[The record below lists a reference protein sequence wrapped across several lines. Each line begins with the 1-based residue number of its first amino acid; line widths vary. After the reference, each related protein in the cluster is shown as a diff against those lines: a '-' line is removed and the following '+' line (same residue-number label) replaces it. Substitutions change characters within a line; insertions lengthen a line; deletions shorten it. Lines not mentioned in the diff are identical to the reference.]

1 MQLLISACV
10 VLLCVGSLVWGS
22 VLNHTQSAYIV
33 AGTLT
38 LESHRA
44 IPTTSD
50 QGHASVELE
59 ETQNGTVLPGEY
71 PCVVIPTLIPDS
83 DKDVFDLI
91 LQVTQ
96 EQGASAEFTG
106 SLQLAPDQVAVF
118 QHSSLAI
125 QAVSVQSD
133 INADQDK
140 VTILSDLEFRVDE
153 ADVDFGHSKGQLL
166 TIEIDPGA
174 KGFGSYTLSSEDGI
188 LRLSQGDTQTI
199 KIAPHTLVVRAS
211 MDVNADGVIDE
222 IDQTLFTDAALVG
235 ADVADLNQD
244 GLIDDIDT
252 ALMIEAVGHDVLELE
267 LDDVY
272 VGSSGLDS
280 GSNLGEGAKDVT
292 ADSGTRLEE
301 NGHIAESSDGAPLPH
316 PGGVDGVQVPNR
328 PVGKV
333 QLDEPELLPPRIVS
347 VAPNPSDWVV
357 DQNGIAEIVVRF
369 SKPVLLPSSG
379 GFYLWSATGSELI
392 PVTHDFTQS
401 TKVLRL
407 TPLEPLRN
415 DRYTLVIDYSVQGT
429 TGLSLDGEVA
439 APQNPAFPTGDGQ
452 QGGQAVFGFTV
463 HQGDVNRD
471 GVIDSL
477 DGEIL
482 LTQSGMSSGDPGF
495 DPRAD
500 LNADGRV
507 DFLDVAIYE
516 LNLGSELVEQDG
528 NPLRITARSP
538 DPNSPY
544 VANSLSTVTVNFD
557 LPAKACSIRP
567 SSLYATLPDGAIQP
581 ADCVTTTNAQT
592 AILFGFNPPLPSD
605 SVYELHLSNAFA
617 DLSGEFVESDGQLAW
632 SVAVTPPPPTRD
644 TDSAMIM
651 GRVVDAITGLPLR
664 NAFVTHHYFDGYQE
678 GNPPLPGIA
687 FTDVDG
693 KFVLETV
700 EFEGVEQFLID
711 IDGPPFTGS
720 GYAENLRVVEVM
732 AGRCEQVR
740 EATLN
745 ALNPQKMF
753 MADQGGV
760 LEDEMNG
767 DMVQLSIPPGALR
780 EDSEI
785 SMTILSTPDA
795 IRDRLPT
802 LVSGA
807 GMFIDIAGVFGD
819 ETEMPVTLRVPNT
832 YNLPVGTRVR
842 FGKISHI
849 TAEWTDLQTPF
860 GAPMPDD
867 PDEGVG
873 VVVADGQGGTVIV
886 VDFTN
891 FCTICTGYCLP
902 YPDPEPVE
910 EGRDPEEGGEPDCP
924 EAPGNV
930 CGSSVINTHQGFLW
944 ETIGLP
950 SFSELGG
957 SWGVQLGYASRSAA
971 PSVTLSGSVNYNSTR
986 PVERTAFQFQV
997 EGVTASA
1004 FYDYSSN
1011 NQQPMGTFIW
1021 NGRNGFG
1028 ELVPT
1033 GSYEY
1038 AIEAISLN
1046 SDVPIAISDEF
1057 GGAASQVFSGT
1068 TYPGL
1073 VELRSETISGRAI
1086 VVNESESVFGSGWRV
1101 MNQSE
1106 LHFDPDGCIL
1116 LVYGSGDWKLFEPT
1130 QDDDDQFVSPSGEF
1144 SQLER
1149 LIDGNYRRSFTD
1161 GSYEE
1166 YSALGKLS
1174 RRVDRYGY
1182 IEGFAYDGAGRLK
1195 SMVSPVGSF
1204 VEFLYDSNG
1213 HIDRIIDSA
1222 GRVTQL
1228 EVNANGH
1235 LVSITDP
1242 EGGTRQFTY
1251 DTEGRL
1257 TAQIGARGER
1267 SEYIYE
1273 QDRVVRNDFY
1283 DIGGGDLIRV
1293 REYGPSVLQ
1302 GEISGAIAS
1311 GLGDIDNP
1319 IPLVTDP
1326 TDTYI
1331 DGRGALTQYKVNAD
1345 GLVKSVIDGLGREI
1359 KYEYSEDNLVTRM
1372 TRPNNTVVTYSYNDD
1387 GDVTRITELYNN
1399 SSVNVEYEGP
1409 FGLPSRIR
1417 DQLNNP
1423 TTLSFYPNGNLETV
1437 TDAESF
1443 VTRYFYEDARFPN
1456 LPTRVVD
1463 AVNAEVRIQYNDR
1476 GNPQVVTDPLGR
1488 QSHFSYD
1495 ATGNV
1500 SAVTDPKG
1508 YTTRL
1513 VYDQLNRPVSMTDP
1527 EDRLTQLGYE
1537 DNGCGCSTSNLTSVI
1552 LPNGSSI
1559 LFEYDG
1565 LNRQVARTDQ
1575 GGRVSTVEYDAEAA
1589 PTLATRRTGE
1599 QIRCTNDILGR
1610 MTSLSNELT
1619 GELISSY
1626 RYDILGNI
1634 EQATNADADVEME
1647 YDPIGRLLEE
1657 TQTVYLPAIEPLFPE
1672 DDPIIRAPISSRLSY
1687 SYDIVNRLTSRA
1699 DEAGEEIFRY
1709 NARGLIREM
1718 EFRDPQGSSLI
1729 WTPSYDGVGRRT
1741 QVVYPNGLTQ
1751 ELDFDIAGQLSS
1763 IDLVETVS
1771 GISIDRFDY
1780 DRYSAN
1786 SQLESVV
1793 RTRQGAGPIAWEYD
1807 YSPAGRLVSAIINDL
1822 PDGVGT
1828 IDQNVTFGQDG
1839 RMESVDGFE
1848 VEFDPSGRM
1857 TSLERTAEITRHLD
1871 WNILNQLIGISEE
1884 TVDQTL
1890 SISRYG
1896 YDAFGRRVFS
1906 EVNGVPAVYTYSG
1919 RSPITTIHGN
1929 GYRRARSMYLSQ
1941 GLDDT
1946 VAISHGSAGGIA
1958 FLHKD
1963 RLGSNVLSSSS
1974 GGSAMAAVDFDPW
1987 GRLLQS
1993 SRHEFDHPFGVAGL
2007 RLDYESGLTHARQRS
2022 YQDDLGQFISEDPIG
2037 LGGGLNV
2044 YAYVFGDPVNQVDPM
2059 GECAIPASVIAGVV
2073 VGVVFALEI
2082 SVALAPTISAIALI
2096 VNEDQIQNDQFM
2108 RQLEKDRRSQAYPG
2122 VPQSCPP
2129 TPYFENPSNTPMD
2142 PFAPWPSIPNAP
2154 LQTPVNYNERQQL
2167 NQRTFGTVRAGR
2179 LR

>member
-1 MQLLISACV
+1 MQLLISACM
-10 VLLCVGSLVWGS
+10 VLLFVGSLVWSS
-22 VLNHTQSAYIV
+22 VLNHSQGVYALVETLETETQSDFQIASNQKHGAVSEHGTQSSTALLDDLECVLTPILTPLSDDGVYDLV
-33 AGTLT
+33 LQTSQELGGHAEFSGTLQ
-38 LESHRA
+38 LS
-44 IPTTSD
+44 
-50 QGHASVELE
+50 
-59 ETQNGTVLPGEY
+59 
-71 PCVVIPTLIPDS
+71 PDH
-83 DKDVFDLI
+83 VAI
-91 LQVTQ
+91 LQR
-96 EQGASAEFTG
+96 SN
-106 SLQLAPDQVAVF
+106 
-118 QHSSLAI
+118 LAI
-125 QAVSVQSD
+125 QSVSVQSD
-133 INADQDK
+133 MNAGRGR
-140 VTILSDLEFRVDE
+140 VSVLSELEFRVDQ
-153 ADVDFGHSKGQLL
+153 AGIDLGLSIGQLL
-166 TIEIDPGA
+166 SIGIDPGNI
-174 KGFGSYTLSSEDGI
+174 GFGSYTLSSDNGI
-188 LRLSQGDTQTI
+188 LRLSMGYTKSV

-222 IDQTLFTDAALVG
+222 LDHDLFMAAAVVG
-235 ADVADLNQD
+235 ADIADLNHD
-244 GLIDDIDT
+244 GLIDDFDT
-252 ALMIEAVGHDVLELE
+252 ALMIEAVGHDVLELVLGDSE
-267 LDDVY
+267 VY
-272 VGSSGLDS
+272 NTDLGSETIQDENPTG
-280 GSNLGEGAKDVT
+280 VT
-292 ADSGTRLEE
+292 ADSDARMAESGRF
-301 NGHIAESSDGAPLPH
+301 AESSDGAPLPT
-316 PGGVDGVQVPNR
+316 PGGLDGVQVPNQ
-328 PVGKV
+328 PIEEV
-333 QLDEPELLPPRIVS
+333 QLDEPEILPPRIVS
-347 VAPNPSDWVV
+347 ILPNPSEWVV
-357 DQNGIAEIVVRF
+357 DQNGITEIVVRF
-369 SKPVLLPSSG
+369 SKPVILPSSG

-392 PVTHDFTQS
+392 LVAYEFTQS

-407 TPLEPLRN
+407 TPFEPLRN

-429 TGLSLDGEVA
+429 TGLALDGEVA
-439 APQNPAFPTGDGQ
+439 TPQNPNFPTGDGE

-477 DGEIL
+477 DGDIL
-482 LTQSGMSSGDPGF
+482 IAQSGMTSGDAGF

-507 DFLDVAIYE
+507 DFLDVAIFE
-516 LNLGSELVEQDG
+516 FNAGSELVVQDG
-528 NPLRITARSP
+528 HPLRVTARSP

-544 VANSLSTVTVNFD
+544 VANALSTVTVNFD

-567 SSLYATLPDGAIQP
+567 SSLYATLPGGMIQP
-581 ADCVTTTNAQT
+581 AECVTTTNAQT

-605 SVYELHLSNAFA
+605 SVYQLHLSNAFA

-644 TDSAMIM
+644 TDSALIM
-651 GRVVDAITGLPLR
+651 GRVVDAMTGSPLR
-664 NAFVTHHYFDGYQE
+664 GAFVTHHYFEGYQE

-687 FTDVDG
+687 FTDIDG

-711 IDGPPFTGS
+711 IDGPPFTGA

-767 DMVQLSIPPGALR
+767 DMVQLTIPPGALR

-819 ETEMPVTLRVPNT
+819 ETDMPVTLRVPNL
-832 YNLPVGTRVR
+832 YNLPLGTRVR
-842 FGKISHI
+842 FGKISHV

-873 VVVADGQGGTVIV
+873 IVVADSQGGTVIE

-902 YPDPEPVE
+902 YPDPEPME

-950 SFSELGG
+950 VFSELGG

-1038 AIEAISLN
+1038 SIEAISLN
-1046 SDVPIAISDEF
+1046 SDVPIAVSDEF

-1073 VELRSETISGRAI
+1073 VELRSETINGRAI
-1086 VVNESESVFGSGWRV
+1086 IVNESESVFGSGWRV
-1101 MNQSE
+1101 KNLSE
-1106 LHFDPDGCIL
+1106 LHFDPDGCIV
-1116 LVYGSGDWKLFEPT
+1116 LVYGSGDWKLFAPT
-1130 QDDDDQFVSPSGEF
+1130 QDDDDLFVSPSGEF
-1144 SQLER
+1144 SQLKR
-1149 LIDGNYRRSFTD
+1149 LVDGNYRRSFTD

-1182 IEGFAYDGAGRLK
+1182 IEGFTYDGAGRLK
-1195 SMVSPVGSF
+1195 SMVSPVGSL

-1242 EGGTRQFTY
+1242 EGGIRQFTY
-1251 DTEGRL
+1251 DAEGRL

-1267 SEYIYE
+1267 SDYIYE

-1283 DIGGGDLIRV
+1283 DIGGGGLIRV

-1331 DGRGALTQYKVNAD
+1331 DGRGALTQYKVNAE
-1345 GLVKSVIDGLGREI
+1345 GLVKSVVDGLGREI
-1359 KYEYSEDNLVTRM
+1359 KYEYSDDNLVTRM
-1372 TRPNNTVVTYSYNDD
+1372 TRPNNTAVTYSYNDD
-1387 GDVTRITELYNN
+1387 GDITRITELYNN

-1409 FGLPSRIR
+1409 FGLPTRIW

-1423 TTLSFYPNGNLETV
+1423 TVLSFYPNGNLETV

-1599 QIRCTNDILGR
+1599 QIRYTHDILGR
-1610 MTSLSNELT
+1610 MTSLTNELT

-1672 DDPIIRAPISSRLSY
+1672 DDPIIRAPIRSRLSY

-1709 NARGLIREM
+1709 NARGLVREM
-1718 EFRDPQGSSLI
+1718 EFRDPEGSSLI

-1741 QVVYPNGLTQ
+1741 QVIYPNGLTQ

-1793 RTRQGAGPIAWEYD
+1793 RTRQAADPIAWEYD

-1828 IDQNVTFGQDG
+1828 TEQNVTFGQDG

-1857 TSLERTAEITRHLD
+1857 TSIEHDAGIERRFDWDITNRLTGVRERAG
-1871 WNILNQLIGISEE
+1871 NI
-1884 TVDQTL
+1884 DL
-1890 SISRYG
+1890 SVTKYG
-1896 YDAFGRRVFS
+1896 YDAFGRRVFKD
-1906 EVNGVPAVYTYSG
+1906 VNGVVGVTFHSINNRVSDISQNGRVSRSVYLSNAIDDYVAIYSG
-1919 RSPITTIHGN
+1919 QQD
-1929 GYRRARSMYLSQ
+1929 AAM
-1941 GLDDT
+1941 
-1946 VAISHGSAGGIA
+1946 
-1958 FLHKD
+1958 LHKN
-1963 RLGSNVLSSSS
+1963 RLGSVVGAS
-1974 GGSAMAAVDFDPW
+1974 GLAGQWIDATNYSPFGGRVNNEGRVAMAVPR
-1987 GRLLQS
+1987 GL
-1993 SRHEFDHPFGVAGL
+1993 AGL
-2007 RLDYESGLTHARQRS
+2007 LLDYETGLVAVRDRYYSSQ
-2022 YQDDLGQFISEDPIG
+2022 LGIFVSEDSLG
-2037 LGGGLNV
+2037 LPPLESTMF
-2044 YAYVFGDPVNQVDPM
+2044 AYSDSDPVNYKDI
-2059 GECAIPASVIAGVV
+2059 GGFRRELTDEERLAI
-2073 VGVVFALEI
+2073 FAAILLQAAAEARPREVRTPPR
-2082 SVALAPTISAIALI
+2082 SSQPTDVCNPLSPDLFDDFLKAM
-2096 VNEDQIQNDQFM
+2096 QFHNQSNLDRARFQEHM
-2108 RQLEKDRRSQAYPG
+2108 RSIGRAVYPSG
-2122 VPQSCPP
+2122 GGRPGMLPGRVLPP
-2129 TPYFENPSNTPMD
+2129 NPNG
-2142 PFAPWPSIPNAP
+2142 IPGLPN
-2154 LQTPVNYNERQQL
+2154 
-2167 NQRTFGTVRAGR
+2167 
-2179 LR
+2179 